1 MIRGNSKDRIS
12 VSRSLMESSTNL
24 VSINASLR
32 LITLLLFLLPPVLG
46 SATTACYSSIF
57 SFGDSLADTGNLVHT
72 LGRDGIRIG
81 RPPYGMTY
89 FHRPT
94 GRFFDG
100 RLIADFIA
108 QEMGLPLLP
117 PYLEETM
124 GGDMRKG
131 VNFAVGG
138 ATAMENGFFRNRGI
152 HIKFTN
158 VSLGDQ
164 IQWFKQFLPSLCS
177 SSSACEDMLHESLV
191 LMGAIGG
198 NDYNDP
204 FMEGR
209 SLREIKSFVP
219 RVVST
224 ISSAIDELIELGAR
238 TLLVPGITPLG
249 CNSAY
254 LTYYRTHQAEDY
266 DSTTGCLKWLN
277 EFSMYHNGLL
287 QAELQRLQQLHP
299 HATIIYADYYGAS
312 MSIFSNPN
320 AFGFGEE
327 PLVACCGGGGPY
339 NYNFSR
345 QCGSEGSTVCG
356 DPSRYVHWD
365 GLHMTEATYRS
376 IAIGLLHGPFAAP
389 AIGSKCPNI
398 QLSLHGDVEV
408 AEG

>member
-24 VSINASLR
+24 VSVNASLR
-32 LITLLLFLLPPVLG
+32 LITLLLFLLPAALG
-46 SATTACYSSIF
+46 SATTGCYSSIF
-57 SFGDSLADTGNLVHT
+57 SFGDSLADTGNLLHT
-72 LGRDGIRIG
+72 LGRDGTRIG

-94 GRFFDG
+94 GRFSDG
-100 RLIADFIA
+100 RLIVDFIA
-108 QEMGLPLLP
+108 QAMGLPLLP
-117 PYLEETM
+117 PYLEETT

-138 ATAMENGFFRNRGI
+138 ATAMENGFFRKRGI

-164 IQWFKQFLPSLCS
+164 IHWFRQLLPSLCS
-177 SSSACEDMLHESLV
+177 SSSACEDMLHKSLV

-277 EFSMYHNGLL
+277 EFSMYHNGRL
-287 QAELQRLQQLHP
+287 QAELRRLQQLHP

-376 IAIGLLHGPFAAP
+376 IASGLLHGPFAAP
-389 AIGSKCPNI
+389 AIGSTCPNI

-408 AEG
+408 SEG